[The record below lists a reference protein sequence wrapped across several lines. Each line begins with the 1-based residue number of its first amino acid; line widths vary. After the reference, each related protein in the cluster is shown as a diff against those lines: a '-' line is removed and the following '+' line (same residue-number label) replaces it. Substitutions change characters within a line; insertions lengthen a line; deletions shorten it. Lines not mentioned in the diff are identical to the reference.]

1 VLADQSVGLRQ
12 LIGVV
17 MKQRG
22 FTIIEVVIV
31 VALTAFLLT
40 AVMPSV
46 SAWMRNSRIR
56 TAAESISTGLQQAR
70 NEAVR
75 RNQPVG
81 FYMVS
86 DSDAMSMS
94 DACALSS
101 TSSGWV
107 VALASP
113 AGKCATDRD
122 TFISLRVAGDT
133 AIGLA
138 VAAKDAGGGNA
149 NTVTFNGYGQIADA
163 SPISCI
169 KVSNTSDTNAR
180 VLALTLNAGGQI
192 RMCDAGVNDSNDPR
206 YCQSPAVPGVGCN

>member
-1 VLADQSVGLRQ
+1 
-12 LIGVV
+12 

-31 VALTAFLLT
+31 ITLAAFLLA

-46 SAWMRNSRIR
+46 GAWMRNSRIR

-70 NEAVR
+70 AEAVR

-107 VALASP
+107 VATASP

-122 TFISLRVAGDT
+122 TFVALRVAGDT
-133 AIGLA
+133 AIGL
-138 VAAKDAGGGNA
+138 VVSAKDAAGGSA
-149 NTVTFNGYGQIADA
+149 NTVTFNGYGQIVDA

-169 KVSNTSDTNAR
+169 KVGNPSDTSTR
-180 VLALTLNAGGQI
+180 TLAITLIGGGQI
-192 RMCDAGVNDSNDPR
+192 RMCDAGVSDSNDPR
-206 YCQSPAVPGVGCN
+206 YCQAPAVPAFGCN

>member
-1 VLADQSVGLRQ
+1 
-12 LIGVV
+12 

-31 VALTAFLLT
+31 ITLAAFLLA

-46 SAWMRNSRIR
+46 GAWMRNARIR

-86 DSDAMSMS
+86 DTDAMSMS

-113 AGKCATDRD
+113 AGKCATNRD
-122 TFISLRVAGDT
+122 TFVALRVAGDT
-133 AIGLA
+133 AVGTV
-138 VAAKDAGGGNA
+138 VAANDAAGAGA
-149 NTVTFNGYGQIADA
+149 STVTFNGFGQITDA
-163 SPISCI
+163 LPISCI
-169 KVSNTSDTNAR
+169 KVSNPSDTSTR
-180 VLALTLNAGGQI
+180 TLAITLNAGGQI
-192 RMCDAGVNDSNDPR
+192 RMCDAGVGDSNDPR
-206 YCQSPAVPGVGCN
+206 YCQSPATPGVGCN